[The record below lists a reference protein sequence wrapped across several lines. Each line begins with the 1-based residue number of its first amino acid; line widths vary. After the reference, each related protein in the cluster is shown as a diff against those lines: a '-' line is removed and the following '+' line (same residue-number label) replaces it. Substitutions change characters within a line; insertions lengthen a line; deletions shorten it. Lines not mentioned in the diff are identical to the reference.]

1 MIEILIT
8 VLAPLVFNY
17 SIQFHVC
24 GVTRNASYIYMDPN
38 EILLGVMGNSSVIDY
53 KVINK
58 LCNTSAHADT
68 IMKEHSLSTDENT
81 SMNNTPQYSVTEQP
95 TNAPIFYDNKCNLH
109 HYLSM
114 LAAIATFLIGLVLRP
129 DLICEYFKQRLR
141 QQLYAGN
148 TFQESEPGFRIP

>member
-8 VLAPLVFNY
+8 VLTPLVFNY

-53 KVINK
+53 NVISK
-58 LCNTSAHADT
+58 LCNTSVHVDT
-68 IMKEHSLSTDENT
+68 ILKEHTLSVDEKISMT
-81 SMNNTPQYSVTEQP
+81 STPQYTPTGQP
-95 TNAPIFYDNKCNLH
+95 NNVPIFYDDKCNLH

-114 LAAIATFLIGLVLRP
+114 LAAVATFLIGLVLRP
-129 DLICEYFKQRLR
+129 DLISEYFKQRLR
-141 QQLYAGN
+141 QLLYAGN
-148 TFQESEPGFRIP
+148 SFSRIRTRL